1 MQQDD
6 QHISLTFSYLALRKA
21 VGWIGILLPFVLMLG
36 GFLIFKEDI
45 ALKNLSVYYHTGM
58 RNVFVGSL
66 CAISLFLFFYK
77 GYDKWDNRMGS
88 LAGFFALIL
97 AFFPTVKEGPYD
109 WQAHVHFYSAACLF
123 IILSGISLFLFTKKE
138 SYPTNRKLKRNRIY
152 IICGSLMIAS
162 LIAAEI
168 FIIFFDDDHPKS
180 TFVFW
185 AETVTLVSFGISW
198 LTKGGT
204 LYPDKIVINYP
215 TKLAD
220 VKQPET
226 VTNES

>member
-1 MQQDD
+1 MQKISGDD
-6 QHISLTFSYLALRKA
+6 HSSLTFSYLALRKA

-36 GFLIFKEDI
+36 GHLIFKEDFT
-45 ALKNLSVYYHTGM
+45 LKNISVYYHTGM

-77 GYDKWDNRMGS
+77 GYDKWDDRMGS
-88 LAGFFALIL
+88 LAGFLALIT

-123 IILSGISLFLFTKKE
+123 IILSGISLFLFTKKAA
-138 SYPTNRKLKRNRIY
+138 YPTSRKLKRNRIY

-162 LIAAEI
+162 LLAAEI
-168 FIIFFDDDHPKS
+168 FIIFFDDVHPNS

-185 AETVTLVSFGISW
+185 AETVTLVSFGVSW

-204 LYPDKIVINYP
+204 LYPDKKVINNL
-215 TKLAD
+215 T
-220 VKQPET
+220 EI
-226 VTNES
+226 N